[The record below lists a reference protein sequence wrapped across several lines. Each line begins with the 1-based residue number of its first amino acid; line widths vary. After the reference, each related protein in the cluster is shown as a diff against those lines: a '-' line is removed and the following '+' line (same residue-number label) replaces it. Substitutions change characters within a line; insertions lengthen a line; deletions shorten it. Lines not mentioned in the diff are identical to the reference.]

1 RQGGERFFNCLNGIR
16 RIHTCIPGEKRQNP
30 AHRKGGGGIHGD
42 NICLKLFGMQ
52 VYVADLY
59 QLMSTGLNL
68 I

>member
-1 RQGGERFFNCLNGIR
+1 NCLNGIR

-52 VYVADLY
+52 VYAANLY
-59 QLMSTGLNL
+59 RLISTELNL